1 MLASVME
8 LSCAKLHKVT
18 GKVIAQF
25 HSMNLHF
32 STALPPFP
40 CLQIVGVMD
49 SGIDMDSC
57 YFWDP
62 EQKVILLRLLAMPS
76 SSAGASTSSC
86 ADTTS
91 SEYSMA
97 WLALVLP

>member
-1 MLASVME
+1 
-8 LSCAKLHKVT
+8 
-18 GKVIAQF
+18 
-25 HSMNLHF
+25 
-32 STALPPFP
+32 
-40 CLQIVGVMD
+40 
-49 SGIDMDSC
+49 
-57 YFWDP
+57 
-62 EQKVILLRLLAMPS
+62 LRLLAMPS